1 MEEETTPRELCERVV
16 TPRVVYSD
24 GKWGKGGDVD
34 YMIERCGG
42 HGGSDVSRRRRVVK
56 VVIREAVQSFKTCSL
71 SVQENGKRE
80 MGRR

>member
-1 MEEETTPRELCERVV
+1 MLKNRIFFRKKM
-16 TPRVVYSD
+16 R
-24 GKWGKGGDVD
+24 GGGDVD